1 MKGERKVVL
10 AAGTFD
16 LLHYGHVYHLAEA
29 KKAGGE
35 QAKLVVVVARDSV
48 VEKRKGT
55 KPIVPEEQRRAV
67 VEALKVVDEAILGPG
82 LEEMDMQSIIESV
95 RPDIV
100 AVGYDRRDIE
110 DDLRRLVAEKG
121 LRIQIVRI
129 GRFGGKELST
139 SRIKRRILERYR
151 R

>member
-1 MKGERKVVL
+1 MKSKRKVVL

-16 LLHYGHVYHLAEA
+16 LLHYGHVHHLTEA

-35 QAKLVVVVARDSV
+35 DAELVVVVARDSI

-55 KPIVPEEQRRAV
+55 GPIVPEEQRRAV

-95 RPDIV
+95 RPDII

-110 DDLRRLVAEKG
+110 DDLRRLIADKG
-121 LRIQIVRI
+121 SQIQIVRI
-129 GRFGGKELST
+129 GRFGGKDLST

>member
-1 MKGERKVVL
+1 MKSERKVVL

-16 LLHYGHVYHLAEA
+16 LLHYGHVYHLTEA

-110 DDLRRLVAEKG
+110 DDLRRLVDEKG

-151 R
+151 S

>member
-1 MKGERKVVL
+1 MKSKRKVVL

-16 LLHYGHVYHLAEA
+16 LLHYGHVYHLTEA

-35 QAKLVVVVARDSV
+35 DAKLVVVVARDSI

-55 KPIVPEEQRRAV
+55 GPIVPEEQRRAV

-95 RPDIV
+95 RPDII

-110 DDLRRLVAEKG
+110 DDLRRLIADKG
-121 LRIQIVRI
+121 SQIQIVRI
-129 GRFGGKELST
+129 GRFGGKDLST
-139 SRIKRRILERYR
+139 SKIKRRILERYR

>member
-1 MKGERKVVL
+1 MKSDRRVVL

-16 LLHYGHVYHLAEA
+16 LLHYGHVYHLTEA

-35 QAKLVVVVARDSV
+35 DAELVVVVARDSV

-82 LEEMDMQSIIESV
+82 LDEMDMQGIIESV

-110 DDLRRLVAEKG
+110 NDLRRLLDGGG
-121 LRIQIVRI
+121 LQIQIVRV

>member
-1 MKGERKVVL
+1 MRSERKIVL

-35 QAKLVVVVARDSV
+35 DAKLVVVVARDSIV
-48 VEKRKGT
+48 VKRKGT
-55 KPIVPEEQRRAV
+55 GPIVPEEQRRAV

-95 RPDIV
+95 RPDII

-110 DDLRRLVAEKG
+110 DDLRRLLSNRG
-121 LRIQIVRI
+121 SRIQIVRI

-139 SRIKRRILERYR
+139 SRIKRRILERHQR
-151 R
+151 